1 MKAAAAFSLTVCPKS
16 LASGVTEATKATEP
30 TEAIRATGKLLRR
43 ALSVTAI
50 GAAVLF
56 SGHVAAQQVFAA
68 ASMKD
73 ALDDLSASYA
83 KETGKKPVLVYGA
96 SSTLARQIEKG
107 APADVF
113 ISADQDWMDY
123 AQKHDLIDP
132 NTRRNLLGNEL
143 VLIAPATTTGDVDLK
158 TGADLAA
165 KLDHVPNGKL
175 AMGDPAHV
183 PAGLYGKAALEKLG
197 VWSKVQ
203 GKVAAADNVRNA
215 LLLVARGEAPYGIV
229 YKTDANAEKRVR
241 IAGTFPADSHA
252 PIVYPVALT
261 KQANRADA
269 DPFYKFLQTPT
280 AQATFQRFGFS
291 RP

>member
-1 MKAAAAFSLTVCPKS
+1 MLETTFVKAVVIVRLVSFKS
-16 LASGVTEATKATEP
+16 QVPQK
-30 TEAIRATGKLLRR
+30 TGTMLRR
-43 ALSVTAI
+43 ALGIATV
-50 GAAVLF
+50 GASLLF
-56 SGHVAAQQVFAA
+56 AGPAAAQQVFAA

-73 ALDDLSASYA
+73 ALDDLSAAYT

-123 AQKHDLIDP
+123 AQKHDLIDTT
-132 NTRRNLLGNEL
+132 TRRNLLGNEL
-143 VLIAPATTTGDVDLK
+143 VLIAPATTTGDIDLK
-158 TGADLAA
+158 PGIDLDA
-165 KLDHVPNGKL
+165 KLGNGKL

-197 VWSKVQ
+197 IWTKVQ

-215 LLLVARGEAPYGIV
+215 LLLVARGETPYGIV

-252 PIVYPVALT
+252 PIVYPVAVT

-280 AQATFQRFGFS
+280 AQATFQRFGFG

>member
-1 MKAAAAFSLTVCPKS
+1 MKAVVSVVIARRKS
-16 LASGVTEATKATEP
+16 HAPTKAG
-30 TEAIRATGKLLRR
+30 AMLHR
-43 ALSVTAI
+43 ALGVATV
-50 GAAVLF
+50 GACLLF
-56 SGHVAAQQVFAA
+56 AGHAAAQQVYAA
-68 ASMKD
+68 ASMKN
-73 ALDDLSASYA
+73 ALDDVSAAYT
-83 KETGKKPVLVYGA
+83 KETGKTPVLVYGA

-123 AQKHDLIDP
+123 AQKHDLIDTS
-132 NTRRNLLGNEL
+132 TRHNLLGNAL
-143 VLIAPATTTGDVDLK
+143 VLIAPAATTGNVDL
-158 TGADLAA
+158 TPGAADLDA
-165 KLDHVPNGKL
+165 KLGSGKL

-197 VWSKVQ
+197 LWSKVQ

-252 PIVYPVALT
+252 PIVYPVAVT
-261 KQANRADA
+261 KRANRADA
-269 DPFYKFLQTPT
+269 DPFYRFLQTPA
-280 AQATFQRFGFS
+280 AQATFQRFGFT

>member
-1 MKAAAAFSLTVCPKS
+1 MKAVVSVVIARRKS
-16 LASGVTEATKATEP
+16 HAPTKAG
-30 TEAIRATGKLLRR
+30 AMLHR
-43 ALSVTAI
+43 ALGVATV
-50 GAAVLF
+50 GACLLF
-56 SGHVAAQQVFAA
+56 AGHAAAQQVYAA
-68 ASMKD
+68 ASMKN
-73 ALDDLSASYA
+73 ALDDVSAAYT
-83 KETGKKPVLVYGA
+83 KETGKTPVLVYGA

-123 AQKHDLIDP
+123 AQKHDLIDTS
-132 NTRRNLLGNEL
+132 TRHNLLGNAL
-143 VLIAPATTTGDVDLK
+143 VLIAPAATTGNVDL
-158 TGADLAA
+158 TPGAADLDA
-165 KLDHVPNGKL
+165 KLGSGKL

-197 VWSKVQ
+197 LWPKVQ

-252 PIVYPVALT
+252 PIVYPVAVT
-261 KQANRADA
+261 KRANRADA
-269 DPFYKFLQTPT
+269 DPFYRFLQTPA
-280 AQATFQRFGFS
+280 AQATFQRFGFT

>member
-1 MKAAAAFSLTVCPKS
+1 MNAVVIASPKS
-16 LASGVTEATKATEP
+16 RTPRKSGT
-30 TEAIRATGKLLRR
+30 ILHR
-43 ALSVTAI
+43 ALGV
-50 GAAVLF
+50 AAVGASLLF
-56 SGHVAAQQVFAA
+56 AGHAAAQQVFAA

-73 ALDDLSASYA
+73 ALDDLSAAYT

-123 AQKHDLIDP
+123 AQKHDLIDTG
-132 NTRRNLLGNEL
+132 TRRNLLGNEL
-143 VLIAPATTTGDVDLK
+143 VLIAPATTTGDIDLK
-158 TGADLAA
+158 SGADLDA
-165 KLDHVPNGKL
+165 KLGDGRL

-197 VWSKVQ
+197 IWAKVQ
-203 GKVAAADNVRNA
+203 GRVAAADNVRNA

-252 PIVYPVALT
+252 PIVYPVAVT

-280 AQATFQRFGFS
+280 AQATFRRFGFS

>member
-1 MKAAAAFSLTVCPKS
+1 MKAAVATTVTVSPKS
-16 LASGVTEATKATEP
+16 QATP
-30 TEAIRATGKLLRR
+30 RAGTMLRR
-43 ALSVTAI
+43 VLSV
-50 GAAVLF
+50 AAVGTSLLF
-56 SGHVAAQQVFAA
+56 AGHAAAQQVFAA

-73 ALDDLSASYA
+73 ALDDLSAAYT

-123 AQKHDLIDP
+123 AQKHDLIDTG
-132 NTRRNLLGNEL
+132 TRRNLLGNEL

-158 TGADLAA
+158 SGADLDA
-165 KLDHVPNGKL
+165 KLAQVPNGKL

-197 VWSKVQ
+197 IWSKVQ

-252 PIVYPVALT
+252 PIVYPVAVT

>member
-1 MKAAAAFSLTVCPKS
+1 MLETTFVKAVVIASLKS
-16 LASGVTEATKATEP
+16 QAPQK
-30 TEAIRATGKLLRR
+30 TGSMLRR
-43 ALSVTAI
+43 ALSV
-50 GAAVLF
+50 AAVGASLLF
-56 SGHVAAQQVFAA
+56 AGHAAAQQVFAA

-73 ALDDLSASYA
+73 ALDDLSAAYT

-123 AQKHDLIDP
+123 AQKHDLIDTS
-132 NTRRNLLGNEL
+132 TRRNLLGNEL
-143 VLIAPATTTGDVDLK
+143 VLIAPAATTGDIDLK
-158 TGADLAA
+158 PGADLDAR
-165 KLDHVPNGKL
+165 LGNGKL

-197 VWSKVQ
+197 IWSKVQ

-252 PIVYPVALT
+252 PIVYPVAVT

>member
-1 MKAAAAFSLTVCPKS
+1 MKAVVTLVTVLIARLKS
-16 LASGVTEATKATEP
+16 HAPQKPRTMLH
-30 TEAIRATGKLLRR
+30 R
-43 ALSVTAI
+43 ALGVATV
-50 GAAVLF
+50 GASLLFAGHAV
-56 SGHVAAQQVFAA
+56 AQQVFAA

-73 ALDDLSASYA
+73 ALDDLSAIYT
-83 KETGKKPVLVYGA
+83 KETGRKPVLVYGA

-123 AQKHDLIDP
+123 LQKRDLIDTS
-132 NTRRNLLGNEL
+132 TRRNLLGNAL
-143 VLIAPATTTGDVDLK
+143 VLIAPATTTGNVDL
-158 TGADLAA
+158 TPGAADLDA
-165 KLDHVPNGKL
+165 KLGSGKL

-197 VWSKVQ
+197 LWSKVQ

-252 PIVYPVALT
+252 PIVYPVAVT

-269 DPFYKFLQTPT
+269 DPFYRFLQTPA
-280 AQATFQRFGFS
+280 AQATFQRFGFT

>member
-1 MKAAAAFSLTVCPKS
+1 MLETTFVKAVVIASLKS
-16 LASGVTEATKATEP
+16 RTPRKSGTM
-30 TEAIRATGKLLRR
+30 LRR
-43 ALSVTAI
+43 ALGV
-50 GAAVLF
+50 AAVGTSLLF
-56 SGHVAAQQVFAA
+56 AGHTAAQQVFAA

-73 ALDDLSASYA
+73 ALDDLSAAYT

-123 AQKHDLIDP
+123 AQKHDLIDTS
-132 NTRRNLLGNEL
+132 TRRNLLGNEL
-143 VLIAPATTTGDVDLK
+143 VLIAPATTTGDIDLK
-158 TGADLAA
+158 PGADLDA
-165 KLDHVPNGKL
+165 KLGDGRL

-197 VWSKVQ
+197 IWSKVQ
-203 GKVAAADNVRNA
+203 GRVAAADNVRNA

-252 PIVYPVALT
+252 PIVYPVAVT

-280 AQATFQRFGFS
+280 AQATFRRFGFS

>member
-1 MKAAAAFSLTVCPKS
+1 MKAVVIASLKFHAPAAM
-16 LASGVTEATKATEP
+16 
-30 TEAIRATGKLLRR
+30 LRR
-43 ALSVTAI
+43 ALTVGTV
-50 GAAVLF
+50 GAGLLF
-56 SGHVAAQQVFAA
+56 AGHAAAQQVFAA
-68 ASMKD
+68 ASMKN
-73 ALDDLSASYA
+73 ALDDLSAAYTR
-83 KETGKKPVLVYGA
+83 ETGKKPVLVYGA

-123 AQKHDLIDP
+123 AQKHDLIDTG
-132 NTRRNLLGNEL
+132 TRRNLLGNEL

-158 TGADLAA
+158 TGAELDA
-165 KLDHVPNGKL
+165 KLGGGRL

-203 GKVAAADNVRNA
+203 GRVAAADNVRNA

-252 PIVYPVALT
+252 PIIYPVAVT
-261 KQANRADA
+261 KQANRAEA
-269 DPFYKFLQTPT
+269 DPFFKFLQSP
-280 AQATFQRFGFS
+280 AALATFQRYGFS

>member
-1 MKAAAAFSLTVCPKS
+1 MKAVVIVKLVSFKS
-16 LASGVTEATKATEP
+16 QAPQK
-30 TEAIRATGKLLRR
+30 TGTMLRR
-43 ALSVTAI
+43 ALGIATV
-50 GAAVLF
+50 GASLLF
-56 SGHVAAQQVFAA
+56 AGHAAAQQVFAA

-73 ALDDLSASYA
+73 ALDDLSAAYT

-123 AQKHDLIDP
+123 AQKHDLIDTT
-132 NTRRNLLGNEL
+132 TRRNLLGNEL
-143 VLIAPATTTGDVDLK
+143 VLIAPATTTGDIDLK
-158 TGADLAA
+158 PGIDLDA
-165 KLDHVPNGKL
+165 KLGNGKL

-197 VWSKVQ
+197 IWTKVQ

-252 PIVYPVALT
+252 PIVYPVAVT

-269 DPFYKFLQTPT
+269 DPFYKFLQTPA
-280 AQATFQRFGFS
+280 AQATFQRFGFG

>member
-1 MKAAAAFSLTVCPKS
+1 MSVKAAVTASSEFPSRELHSARASRHRAAP
-16 LASGVTEATKATEP
+16 
-30 TEAIRATGKLLRR
+30 LRR
-43 ALSVTAI
+43 ALVTVATL
-50 GAAVLF
+50 ASLCLA
-56 SGHVAAQQVFAA
+56 GHAGAQQVFAA

-73 ALDDLSASYA
+73 ALDDLCATYA
-83 KETGKKPVLVYGA
+83 RQTGKKPVLVYGA

-123 AQKHDLIDP
+123 AQKHDLIDAS
-132 NTRRNLLGNEL
+132 TRRNLLGNAL
-143 VLIAPATTTGDVDLK
+143 VLIAPATTTGEIDLRPG
-158 TGADLAA
+158 TDLDAR
-165 KLDHVPNGKL
+165 LGNGRL

-197 VWSKVQ
+197 VWPKVQ

-261 KQANRADA
+261 KQANRTDA
-269 DPFYKFLQTPT
+269 EPFYQFLQTPA
-280 AQATFQRFGFS
+280 AQATFERYGFG

>member
-1 MKAAAAFSLTVCPKS
+1 MLETTFVKAAVATPVTVSHKS
-16 LASGVTEATKATEP
+16 HASQK
-30 TEAIRATGKLLRR
+30 TGTMLRR
-43 ALSVTAI
+43 ALGV
-50 GAAVLF
+50 AAVGASLLF
-56 SGHVAAQQVFAA
+56 AGHAAAQQVFAA

-73 ALDDLSASYA
+73 ALDDLSAAYT

-107 APADVF
+107 APADIF

-123 AQKHDLIDP
+123 AQKHDLIDTS
-132 NTRRNLLGNEL
+132 TRRNLLGNEL

-158 TGADLAA
+158 PGTDLDARIGS
-165 KLDHVPNGKL
+165 GKL

-252 PIVYPVALT
+252 PIVYPVAVT

-280 AQATFQRFGFS
+280 AAATFQRFGFS

>member
-1 MKAAAAFSLTVCPKS
+1 MRRIPSLPSHHTLETTFVKAVGIPVTASLKS
-16 LASGVTEATKATEP
+16 QAPQHA
-30 TEAIRATGKLLRR
+30 GKMLRR
-43 ALSVTAI
+43 ALGV
-50 GAAVLF
+50 AAVGASLLF
-56 SGHVAAQQVFAA
+56 AGHAAAQQVFAA

-73 ALDDLSASYA
+73 ALDDLSAAYT

-123 AQKHDLIDP
+123 AQKHDLIDTG
-132 NTRRNLLGNEL
+132 TRRNLLGNEL

-158 TGADLAA
+158 SGTDLDAR
-165 KLDHVPNGKL
+165 LGNGKL

-197 VWSKVQ
+197 IWSKVQ

-252 PIVYPVALT
+252 PIVYPVAVT

>member
-1 MKAAAAFSLTVCPKS
+1 MKAVATTVTVS
-16 LASGVTEATKATEP
+16 QTSQASNT
-30 TEAIRATGKLLRR
+30 TGTMLRR
-43 ALSVTAI
+43 ALGV
-50 GAAVLF
+50 AAVGASLLF
-56 SGHVAAQQVFAA
+56 AGHAAAQQVFAA

-73 ALDDLSASYA
+73 ALDDLSATYT

-123 AQKHDLIDP
+123 AQKHDLIETK
-132 NTRRNLLGNEL
+132 TRTNLLGNEL
-143 VLIAPATTTGDVDLK
+143 VLIAPATTSGDVDLK
-158 TGADLAA
+158 SGADLDA
-165 KLDHVPNGKL
+165 KLGNGKL

-197 VWSKVQ
+197 IWSKLQ

-252 PIVYPVALT
+252 PIVYPVAVT

-269 DPFYKFLQTPT
+269 DPFFKFLQTPT

>member
-1 MKAAAAFSLTVCPKS
+1 MLETTFVKAVVIVKLVSFKS
-16 LASGVTEATKATEP
+16 QAPQK
-30 TEAIRATGKLLRR
+30 TGTMLRR
-43 ALSVTAI
+43 ALGIATV
-50 GAAVLF
+50 GASLLF
-56 SGHVAAQQVFAA
+56 AGHAAAQQVFAA

-73 ALDDLSASYA
+73 ALDDLSAAYT

-123 AQKHDLIDP
+123 AQKHDLIDTT
-132 NTRRNLLGNEL
+132 TRRNLLGNEL
-143 VLIAPATTTGDVDLK
+143 VLIAPATTMGDIDLK
-158 TGADLAA
+158 PGIDLDA
-165 KLDHVPNGKL
+165 KLGNGKL

-197 VWSKVQ
+197 IWTKVQ

-252 PIVYPVALT
+252 PIVYPVAVT

-280 AQATFQRFGFS
+280 AQATFQRFGFG

>member
-1 MKAAAAFSLTVCPKS
+1 MKAVVTATPNKPQAAHSR
-16 LASGVTEATKATEP
+16 VT
-30 TEAIRATGKLLRR
+30 LRR
-43 ALSVTAI
+43 ALGTAAI
-50 GAAVLF
+50 GASLLF
-56 SGHVAAQQVFAA
+56 AGQAAAQQVFAA

-73 ALDDLSASYA
+73 ALDDLSAAYT

-107 APADVF
+107 APADLF

-123 AQKHDLIDP
+123 AQKHDLID
-132 NTRRNLLGNEL
+132 TASRRNLLGNEL
-143 VLIAPATTTGDVDLK
+143 VLIAPTTTSGDVDLK
-158 TGADLAA
+158 PGVDLDG
-165 KLDHVPNGKL
+165 KLGNGKL

-252 PIVYPVALT
+252 PIVYPVAVT
-261 KQANRADA
+261 KQADRAAA
-269 DPFYKFLQTPT
+269 DPFYKFITTP
-280 AQATFQRFGFS
+280 AALATFQRYGFT

>member
-1 MKAAAAFSLTVCPKS
+1 MPSQPSQPCHHTLETTFVKAVATTVTVS
-16 LASGVTEATKATEP
+16 QTSQASNT
-30 TEAIRATGKLLRR
+30 TGTMLRR
-43 ALSVTAI
+43 ALGV
-50 GAAVLF
+50 AAVGASLLF
-56 SGHVAAQQVFAA
+56 AGHAAAQQVFAA

-73 ALDDLSASYA
+73 ALDDLSAAYT

-123 AQKHDLIDP
+123 AQKHDLIDTK
-132 NTRRNLLGNEL
+132 TRTNLLGNEL
-143 VLIAPATTTGDVDLK
+143 VLIAPATTSGDVDLK
-158 TGADLAA
+158 SGADLDA
-165 KLDHVPNGKL
+165 KLGNGKL

-197 VWSKVQ
+197 IWSKVQ

-252 PIVYPVALT
+252 PIVYPVAVT

-269 DPFYKFLQTPT
+269 DPFFKFLQTPT

>member
-1 MKAAAAFSLTVCPKS
+1 M
-16 LASGVTEATKATEP
+16 
-30 TEAIRATGKLLRR
+30 LRR
-43 ALSVTAI
+43 SLGI
-50 GAAVLF
+50 AAVGASLLF
-56 SGHVAAQQVFAA
+56 SGHTAAQQVFAA

-73 ALDDLSASYA
+73 ALDDLSAAYT

-123 AQKHDLIDP
+123 AQKHDLIDTG
-132 NTRRNLLGNEL
+132 TRRNLLGNEL
-143 VLIAPATTTGDVDLK
+143 VLIAPATTTGDVDLRSG
-158 TGADLAA
+158 TDLDA
-165 KLDHVPNGKL
+165 KIGNGKL

-197 VWSKVQ
+197 IWPKVQ

-252 PIVYPVALT
+252 PIVYPVAVT

-269 DPFYKFLQTPT
+269 DPFYKFLLTPA

>member
-1 MKAAAAFSLTVCPKS
+1 MKAVVSVVIARRKS
-16 LASGVTEATKATEP
+16 HAPTKAG
-30 TEAIRATGKLLRR
+30 AMLHR
-43 ALSVTAI
+43 ALGVATV
-50 GAAVLF
+50 GACLLF
-56 SGHVAAQQVFAA
+56 AGHAAAQQVYAA
-68 ASMKD
+68 ASMKN
-73 ALDDLSASYA
+73 ALDDVSAAYT
-83 KETGKKPVLVYGA
+83 KETGKTPVLVYGA

-123 AQKHDLIDP
+123 AQKHDLIDTS
-132 NTRRNLLGNEL
+132 TRHNLLGNAL
-143 VLIAPATTTGDVDLK
+143 VLIAPAATTGNVDL
-158 TGADLAA
+158 TPGATDLDTR
-165 KLDHVPNGKL
+165 LGSGKL

-197 VWSKVQ
+197 LWPKVQ

-252 PIVYPVALT
+252 PIVYPVAVT
-261 KQANRADA
+261 KRANRADA
-269 DPFYKFLQTPT
+269 DPFYRFLQTPA
-280 AQATFQRFGFS
+280 AQATFQRFGFT

>member
-1 MKAAAAFSLTVCPKS
+1 MKAVVIASLKS
-16 LASGVTEATKATEP
+16 QAPQK
-30 TEAIRATGKLLRR
+30 TGSMLRR
-43 ALSVTAI
+43 ALSV
-50 GAAVLF
+50 AAVGASLLF
-56 SGHVAAQQVFAA
+56 AGHAAAQQVFAA

-73 ALDDLSASYA
+73 ALDDLSAAYT

-123 AQKHDLIDP
+123 AQKHDLIDTS
-132 NTRRNLLGNEL
+132 TRRNLLGNEL
-143 VLIAPATTTGDVDLK
+143 VLIAPATTTGDIDLK
-158 TGADLAA
+158 PGADLDAR
-165 KLDHVPNGKL
+165 LGNGKL

-197 VWSKVQ
+197 IWSKVQ

-241 IAGTFPADSHA
+241 IAGTFPAGSHA
-252 PIVYPVALT
+252 PIVYPVAVT

>member
-1 MKAAAAFSLTVCPKS
+1 MTTVVRAFCRNACLDISRILRHTASIAAFGAG
-16 LASGVTEATKATEP
+16 LAFA
-30 TEAIRATGKLLRR
+30 
-43 ALSVTAI
+43 
-50 GAAVLF
+50 
-56 SGHVAAQQVFAA
+56 GHAGAQQVYAA
-68 ASMKD
+68 ASLKD
-73 ALDDLSASYA
+73 ALDDLSATYT

-113 ISADQDWMDY
+113 ISADLDWMDY
-123 AQKHDLIDP
+123 AQKHDLIDVAS
-132 NTRRNLLGNEL
+132 RRNLLGNAL
-143 VLIAPATTTGDVDLK
+143 VLIAPATTRGNVDLK
-158 TGADLAA
+158 PGVALNDL
-165 KLDHVPNGKL
+165 LGDGRL

-197 VWSKVQ
+197 AWSQVQ

-252 PIVYPVALT
+252 PIVYPLAVT
-261 KQANRADA
+261 KQADRAVA
-269 DPFYKFLQTPT
+269 EPFYKFLQTP
-280 AQATFQRFGFS
+280 AAMAVFQRYGFA